1 MHAVV
6 RRDEMT
12 YADDPSVPGIST
24 APLVGAS
31 TGSVHIDQ
39 ALCRLDG
46 GQRSAPSFNA
56 FEESW
61 YVLEG
66 SGRVSV
72 GDLTVE
78 ASPGAYGVIPVA
90 VPFAFEAGDGGMS
103 WLRVRAPQPRTTDP
117 RCGVRPATNWA
128 PASAVTLPSETDPRS
143 RWCGVFRDADMG
155 PYGPLSM
162 PGYHGPNIKSIFVRM
177 LVDELLGATQHTLFM
192 VEFGPQ
198 ATKGKAATEHYHP
211 FEETYYLLSGSAT
224 GTLDGE
230 VVEVSA
236 GDLVWT
242 GVNGTHGFVNEGDV
256 PVRWLEVQ
264 APVPPSAHAF
274 YFPSDWEERR

>member
-1 MHAVV
+1 VHAVV
-6 RRDEMT
+6 RGADLQFVPDRDI
-12 YADDPSVPGIST
+12 PGLSV
-24 APLVGAS
+24 APLVGA
-31 TGSVHIDQ
+31 GDGPVHIEQ
-39 ALCRLDG
+39 ALCRLDAG
-46 GQRSAPSFNA
+46 HEGPAAYNA

-66 SGRVSV
+66 SGRVSAADMTVDVSV
-72 GDLTVE
+72 G
-78 ASPGAYGVIPVA
+78 SFGVLPVA
-90 VPFAFEAGDGGMS
+90 VPHMFVAGDAGLT
-103 WLRVRAPQPRTTDP
+103 WLRTRAPQPRAADP
-117 RCGVRPATNWA
+117 RGGVRPADGWRPSPSVIA
-128 PASAVTLPSETDPRS
+128 PSETDPRS
-143 RWCGVFRDADMG
+143 RWCGAFREEDMG

-177 LVDELLGATQHTLFM
+177 LVDELLGATQHTLFV

-198 ATKGKAATEHYHP
+198 AVRGKAAMEHYHP

-264 APVPPSAHAF
+264 SPIPPSAHGTL
-274 YFPSDWEERR
+274 FPSDWESGT